1 MGAGATR
8 GEPSAV
14 RARLRG
20 RLWPGTHAGPE
31 AGTRAARL
39 VLCGAGA
46 ASVGVAAARF
56 PQSSAPPRLSRPE
69 RGADA
74 ALPISQSGDTE
85 ARTPGG
91 DRPCLPQGHVASQPW
106 LGARVRKNACL
117 RAAGLD
123 GEGAALAA
131 ASPGVGAGAG
141 ARATR
146 PVGGEVTAV

>member
-123 GEGAALAA
+123 GEGAA
-131 ASPGVGAGAG
+131 SPGVGAGAG